1 MDKTERAYDYA
12 AGLCLNAMLAL
23 RRFDGKEAIE
33 ELQAAIRGIEDEQ
46 RRAQREDRVRFRTV
60 QPAPPPPL
68 EDMPF

>member
-12 AGLCLNAMLAL
+12 AGRCLNAMLAL

-46 RRAQREDRVRFRTV
+46 RRARRENGSPFRI
-60 QPAPPPPL
+60 QPAPSAAPD
-68 EDMPF
+68 EYPF